1 MIRTIN
7 KILSWFFAITFLIGA
22 AATFADSAIA
32 ALVILAGAVLF
43 VPFMWGFIRKVS
55 GRNLPNWA
63 FVLAGFVLSFTGI
76 AISSSDDQAK
86 AKEQGF
92 ASVADYRAAKR
103 LHLDPVGYAGHL
115 KTEAA
120 AEEQRKE
127 AAKIAQAKAAEAEAA
142 AEELRKEAEKI
153 AQAEAAEAERQQ
165 QAAQKLAEAQ
175 AAEVEL
181 KKVADCK
188 ADLQCW
194 AEKNLID
201 AVVACKPVIE
211 SMAKYDYDWTD
222 GITAPF
228 FKKLA
233 WHDKKKGYIT
243 YFGDEV
249 KMQNG
254 FGNFMRQ
261 RYACIFDATS
271 KSVIDVTLEA
281 GRL

>member
-1 MIRTIN
+1 MIRTIS
-7 KILSWFFAITFLIGA
+7 KILSWFFALTFLIGA
-22 AATFADSAIA
+22 AATFADNAIA
-32 ALVILAGAVLF
+32 ALVILAGAVLL

-55 GRNLPNWA
+55 GRNPPTWA
-63 FVLAGFVLSFTGI
+63 FVLAGFVISFTGI
-76 AISSSDDQAK
+76 AISSSDDPAK
-86 AKEQGF
+86 AKAQGF

-103 LHLDPVGYAGHL
+103 LQLDSAGYAEHQ
-115 KTEAA
+115 KVEAA
-120 AEEQRKE
+120 AEEQRQE
-127 AAKIAQAKAAEAEAA
+127 AAKIAQAKAAEAE
-142 AEELRKEAEKI
+142 RQKQEAK
-153 AQAEAAEAERQQ
+153 
-165 QAAQKLAEAQ
+165 KLAEAQ
-175 AAEVEL
+175 AAEAEL
-181 KKVADCK
+181 KKTADCK

-194 AEKNLID
+194 AEKNLVD
-201 AVVACKPVIE
+201 AIVACKPVIE

-254 FGNFMRQ
+254 FGNFLRH
-261 RYACIFDATS
+261 RYGCIFDATS